1 MRRIMRADYKSR
13 RLLLAGLILSL
24 LLPLG
29 ALAAARPSV
38 DAVAEGLTCQCGC
51 GLTVANCNHPNCEFS
66 VPVRDQIEKMI
77 AKGQTQEQI
86 IRSFRVKYGEKIL
99 SAPTTQGFNLL
110 AWLAPF
116 GLILAGCA
124 GILTLCGRWRHHEP
138 ASHGAAVD
146 ATNFAPELRQRLADE
161 LRHDA

>member
-1 MRRIMRADYKSR
+1 VRVDRKSR
-13 RLLLAGLILSL
+13 GLLIAGLMLSL

-29 ALAAARPSV
+29 ALGAARPSV

-77 AKGQTQEQI
+77 AKGQSQEQI

-116 GLILAGCA
+116 GLVLAGCA
-124 GILTLCGRWRHHEP
+124 GILALCGRWRHHEP
-138 ASHGAAVD
+138 VDDQAAED
-146 ATNFAPELRQRLADE
+146 ARNFAPELRQRLADE